1 MRTRRPF
8 CRRGLWPVGILSAL
22 LLLGAGCATT
32 PGPGSSPSATRR
44 ALRTPPEVPC
54 HQLRADRAILAAFF
68 AANQAPLTPA
78 ELAQIIPPANP
89 PGLLDRHA
97 LRQIA
102 TQKKRVLLVVKAD
115 ERFLWEELGHNLPL
129 LVLLPDGVKY
139 QPSAPAFIPIAW
151 DQRERIIELL
161 DGNGEVQRLPET
173 SFFTRRDPLRQ
184 AALCLT
190 TPGHMAHFKPTR
202 EQKLVLA
209 DFWYDRGFYRR
220 ATATYTAVARAAPTD
235 TTDVAALLGQG
246 NTLVQQHRYH
256 DAIPIFRAALAADP
270 DNPRVLNNL
279 AYCLLQTGTSLM
291 TALRHANKATQ
302 LDPSNPIIL
311 ETLGSLNLKIGD
323 AATAARHL
331 EHAWAHARKRTPEIQ
346 IAIMDQL
353 VRAWLACERHDLAW
367 QVAEHRH
374 RAFPDYKIPADI
386 LRMFPILRQPATP
399 YPENKPAPTPRP
411 VKATPAAPK

>member
-1 MRTRRPF
+1 VRTRRPP
-8 CRRGLWPVGILSAL
+8 CRRPSWPAGILAAAL
-22 LLLGAGCATT
+22 ILGAGCATT
-32 PGPGSSPSATRR
+32 LPSATTNAYRR
-44 ALRTPPEVPC
+44 ALRSIPEVPC
-54 HQLRADRAILAAFF
+54 NQLRADRAILAAFF
-68 AANQAPLTPA
+68 AANNVPLSPA
-78 ELAQIIPPANP
+78 EIAQIIPPANP

-97 LRQIA
+97 LKKIA

-115 ERFLWEELGHNLPL
+115 ERFLWDELGHNLPL
-129 LVLLPDGVKY
+129 LVLLPDGIKY
-139 QPSAPAFIPIAW
+139 QPTAPAFIPIAW
-151 DQRERIIELL
+151 DQKARVIELL
-161 DGNGEVQRLPET
+161 DGNGEIQHIAET

-190 TPGHMAHFKPTR
+190 TPGHMSHFQPTR

-209 DFWYDRGFYRR
+209 DFWYDSGFYRR

-246 NTLVQQHRYH
+246 NTLVQQHRYD

-279 AYCLLQTGTSLM
+279 AYCHLQTGTQLM
-291 TALRHANKATQ
+291 TALRHANKAVQ
-302 LDPSNPIIL
+302 LDPTNPIIL

-331 EHAWAHARKRTPEIQ
+331 EHAWAHARKRSPEIQ

-353 VRAWLACERHDLAW
+353 VRAWLASGRNDLAW

-374 RAFPDYKIPADI
+374 RAFPEYKMPADI
-386 LRMFPILRQPATP
+386 LSNFPALRQRAVP
-399 YPENKPAPTPRP
+399 YPESKPAPTPKP
-411 VKATPAAPK
+411 IKATPAPKK

>member
-1 MRTRRPF
+1 MRTRRPP
-8 CRRGLWPVGILSAL
+8 CRWPPWPAGILAAL
-22 LLLGAGCATT
+22 LLLGAGCATPPPGAT
-32 PGPGSSPSATRR
+32 PHAYRH
-44 ALRTPPEVPC
+44 ALLSIPEVPC
-54 HQLRADRAILAAFF
+54 NQLRADRAILAAFF
-68 AANQAPLTPA
+68 AANNVPLTPA
-78 ELAQIIPPANP
+78 EIAQIIPPANP
-89 PGLLDRHA
+89 PGLLDRYA
-97 LRQIA
+97 LKKIA

-115 ERFLWEELGHNLPL
+115 ERFLWDELGYNLPL
-129 LVLLPDGVKY
+129 LVLLPDGIKY
-139 QPSAPAFIPIAW
+139 QPTAPAFIPVAW
-151 DQRERIIELL
+151 DQQARVIELL
-161 DGNGEVQRLPET
+161 DGNGEIQRIAET

-220 ATATYTAVARAAPTD
+220 ATAAYTAVARPVPAD

-246 NTLVQQHRYH
+246 NSLVQQHRYD

-279 AYCLLQTGTSLM
+279 AYCHLQTGTQLM
-291 TALRHANKATQ
+291 TALRHANKAAQ
-302 LDPSNPIIL
+302 LDPTNPIIL

-331 EHAWAHARKRTPEIQ
+331 EHAWAHARQRSPEIQ

-353 VRAWLACERHDLAW
+353 VRAWLAGERNDLAW

-374 RAFPDYKIPADI
+374 RTFPEYKIPPDI
-386 LRMFPILRQPATP
+386 LRMFPVLRQPAIP
-399 YPENKPAPTPRP
+399 YPESQPAPTPKP
-411 VKATPAAPK
+411 VKATPAPKK